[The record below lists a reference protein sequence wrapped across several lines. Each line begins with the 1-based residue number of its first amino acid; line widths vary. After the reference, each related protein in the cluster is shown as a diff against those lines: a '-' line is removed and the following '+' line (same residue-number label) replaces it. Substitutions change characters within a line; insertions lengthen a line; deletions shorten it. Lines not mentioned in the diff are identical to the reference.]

1 MKADPRCLEIIPRK
15 VKVQEGIERSAE
27 LILLLFATDC
37 CLRQCPEG
45 EDDGSGATELAL
57 W

>member
-1 MKADPRCLEIIPRK
+1 MKAAPRCLEIIPRK